1 MVNYSEEE
9 NKQDANKLYDMIS
22 SIKGCAI
29 PVVARV
35 NGSSLGGGA
44 GIVAASD
51 IAISLSSAKFGF
63 TEVKLGLIPAVIS
76 PFVLA
81 KIGEPAASRYFVTGE
96 VFSAE
101 TAQRISL
108 ISGYEETEENLDKTI
123 QIILDHICSSSPAAV
138 RASKNLITTLG
149 KPGEME
155 EGEKGFVAGEIAKIR
170 VSELGQEGLRAFLEK
185 RRPAWVEKE

>member
-1 MVNYSEEE
+1 MVDYSEEE
-9 NKQDANKLYDMIS
+9 NKEDANKLYNMVK
-22 SIKGCAI
+22 SIKDCVI

-81 KIGEPAASRYFVTGE
+81 KIG
-96 VFSAE
+96 
-101 TAQRISL
+101 L
-108 ISGYEETEENLDKTI
+108 
-123 QIILDHICSSSPAAV
+123 
-138 RASKNLITTLG
+138 
-149 KPGEME
+149 
-155 EGEKGFVAGEIAKIR
+155 
-170 VSELGQEGLRAFLEK
+170 
-185 RRPAWVEKE
+185 